1 MKNNISVQIL
11 NESKNLLE
19 DMDSK
24 KIEKITHRLYT
35 DIKRYFK
42 KSSYKTVEHSLSK
55 KYTGIDSF
63 SVDNLL
69 LVFNFD
75 KGTIDIG
82 NRVSDY
88 SPGAGQDI
96 YSIKDS
102 PIKSFKIDEN
112 SDIEEIYRDIID
124 TVESGLSYNYQI
136 SDKDISYLNKLAR
149 ALSSTNKEASKKL
162 IEVINLL

>member
-1 MKNNISVQIL
+1 MKNNISLQIL

-19 DMDSK
+19 DMNSK
-24 KIEKITHRLYT
+24 KVEKITHRLYT
-35 DIKRYFK
+35 DIKKYFK
-42 KSSYKTVEHSLSK
+42 KSSYKTVEHSISK

-63 SVDNLL
+63 SVDNLIL
-69 LVFNFD
+69 AFSFD

-88 SPGAGQDI
+88 SSEAGQDI

-112 SDIEEIYRDIID
+112 SNIEEIYRDVID
-124 TVESGLSYNYQI
+124 TIESELSSKYQI

-149 ALSSTNKEASKKL
+149 ALSSTNKEASEKL

>member
-19 DMDSK
+19 DMNSK
-24 KIEKITHRLYT
+24 KVEKITHRLYT

-63 SVDNLL
+63 SVDSLL
-69 LVFNFD
+69 LVFSFD

-88 SPGAGQDI
+88 SSEAGQDI
-96 YSIKDS
+96 YNIEDS

-112 SDIEEIYRDIID
+112 SNIEEIYRDVID
-124 TVESGLSYNYQI
+124 TVESELSSNYQI

-149 ALSSTNKEASKKL
+149 ALSSTNKEASEKL
-162 IEVINLL
+162 TEVISLL